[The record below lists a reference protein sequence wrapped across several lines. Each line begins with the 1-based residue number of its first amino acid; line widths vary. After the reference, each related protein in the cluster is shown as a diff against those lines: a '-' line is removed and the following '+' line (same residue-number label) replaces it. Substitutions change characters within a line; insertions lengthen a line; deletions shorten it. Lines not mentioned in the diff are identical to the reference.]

1 VKNTPEP
8 GTDATSTTIDGTRSI
23 PKPRRKLYVASLV
36 AAFAVTAVL
45 SLFTGDIDRV
55 LARKGVGGLK
65 IPAEVTAVVGRLLR
79 DPVWLGVAVAAVV
92 FLALLALKGLL
103 DRILRILI
111 GLNFLWLAVFLLMS
125 LTTWMAFFR
134 ISEKAKPGGP

>member
-1 VKNTPEP
+1 METPSQP
-8 GTDATSTTIDGTRSI
+8 GADATSTLIDGTRSI
-23 PKPRRKLYVASLV
+23 PKPKRKLYVASL
-36 AAFAVTAVL
+36 AGAFAVTAAI
-45 SLFTGDIDRV
+45 SLFTGEIDRV
-55 LARKGVGGLK
+55 LAQKGFAGLR

-79 DPVWLGVAVAAVV
+79 DPVWLGVAAAAVV

-103 DRILRILI
+103 DRILKLLI

-134 ISEKAKPGGP
+134 IAEKAKPGGP

>member
-1 VKNTPEP
+1 VKTPTEP

-23 PKPRRKLYVASLV
+23 PKPKRKLYVASLA
-36 AAFAVTAVL
+36 AAFAVTLGLGFFTRDLDHVL
-45 SLFTGDIDRV
+45 TQ
-55 LARKGVGGLK
+55 KEYGGLK
-65 IPAEVTAVVGRLLR
+65 VPAEVTVWMGRLLR
-79 DPVWLGVAVAAVV
+79 DPVWLGVAVAAGI

-103 DRILRILI
+103 DRVLRLLI

-134 ISEKAKPGGP
+134 IAEKAKPAGP